1 MVLQRGRRFREIMER
16 QGRNDL
22 ILPIHYGDA
31 DDFGMARRLECY
43 DPDSEAVRQD
53 LAVIAGQAS
62 ANGPVPSRAI
72 FRSASIAR
80 NRKPVM
86 PKARLIPQPSRPA
99 PHPKRGLPTPAK
111 PESLSAARDSAPS
124 QEALGPWLARNW
136 GMLADL
142 DPAFLE
148 QLET

>member
-1 MVLQRGRRFREIMER
+1 MER

-22 ILPIHYGDA
+22 ILLIHYGDV
-31 DDFGMARRLECY
+31 DDFGLARRLECY

-62 ANGPVPSRAI
+62 ANGPAPIHAI

-80 NRKPVM
+80 HRKPVM
-86 PKARLIPQPSRPA
+86 PKAHLIPQPSRPA

-111 PESLSAARDSAPS
+111 PV
-124 QEALGPWLARNW
+124 
-136 GMLADL
+136 
-142 DPAFLE
+142 
-148 QLET
+148 